1 MKKASLFALCL
12 TLFLGTYA
20 QTVTYQDIQQQKSA
34 KELTGRNGGDEIT
47 AYVASNG
54 ITYKKGSSITYGYPT
69 SGKYYLY
76 FKDVTGSWVGNIAEE
91 TTNTNNN
98 NNNAATHAANQE
110 VYERV
115 ANRAGGVA
123 TIKKILC
130 QPVDPFNRKTS
141 GCKIY
146 LVLNRGGLACTN
158 FEEALA
164 TSEILTKAN
173 PDDAASEAALQE
185 LKKWKEKLDLQIIT
199 QEEYDA
205 KKAELMKMIK

>member
-1 MKKASLFALCL
+1 MKKSLVLFFAFALSVYS
-12 TLFLGTYA
+12 FA
-20 QTVTYQDIQQQKSA
+20 QTITYQDILNQKTA

-54 ITYKKGSSITYGYPT
+54 VTYTKGSTITYGYPT
-69 SGKYYLY
+69 NGKYYLY
-76 FKDVTGSWVGNIAEE
+76 FKDVTGSVLGTLTEDS
-91 TTNTNNN
+91 NTD
-98 NNNAATHAANQE
+98 ASTSAANRE
-110 VYERV
+110 VNERV

-123 TIKKILC
+123 TIKKIEC
-130 QPVDPFNRKTS
+130 RPVDGFNRKTS
-141 GCKIY
+141 GCYIY

-164 TSEILTKAN
+164 TKEIIIKAD
-173 PDDAASEAALQE
+173 PSDIASDAALEE

-205 KKAELMKMIK
+205 KKAELMKKIK

>member
-1 MKKASLFALCL
+1 MKKTSLFALCFA
-12 TLFLGTYA
+12 LFLGTYA

-34 KELTGRNGGDEIT
+34 KELTGRNGGDEIS

-69 SGKYYLY
+69 NGKYYLY
-76 FKDVTGSWVGNIAEE
+76 FMDVTGSWVGALSEE
-91 TTNTNNN
+91 SNTN
-98 NNNAATHAANQE
+98 ASTHAANRE

-115 ANRAGGVA
+115 SNRAGGVA
-123 TIKKILC
+123 TIKKIIC

-164 TSEILTKAN
+164 TSEILTKVN

>member
-1 MKKASLFALCL
+1 MKKTLA
-12 TLFLGTYA
+12 LFLSVIFCVYSFA
-20 QTVTYQDIQQQKSA
+20 QTIAYQDILNQKTA

-54 ITYKKGSSITYGYPT
+54 VTYTKGSTITYGYPT
-69 SGKYYLY
+69 NGKYYLY
-76 FKDVTGSWVGNIAEE
+76 FKDVTGSVLGTLTEDS
-91 TTNTNNN
+91 NTD
-98 NNNAATHAANQE
+98 ASTSAANRE
-110 VYERV
+110 VNERV

-123 TIKKILC
+123 TIKKIEC
-130 QPVDPFNRKTS
+130 RPVDGFNRKTS
-141 GCKIY
+141 GCYIY

-164 TSEILTKAN
+164 TKEIIIKA
-173 PDDAASEAALQE
+173 DLSDIASDAALEE

-205 KKAELMKMIK
+205 KKAELMKKIK

>member
-1 MKKASLFALCL
+1 MKKTLA
-12 TLFLGTYA
+12 LFLSIIFCVYSFA
-20 QTVTYQDIQQQKSA
+20 QTVTYQDILSQKSA
-34 KELTGRNGGDEIT
+34 KELTGRNSGDDIT

-54 ITYKKGSSITYGYPT
+54 VTYTKGSTITYGYPT
-69 SGKYYLY
+69 NGKYYLY
-76 FKDVTGSWVGNIAEE
+76 FKDVTGSWLGALSEDS
-91 TTNTNNN
+91 
-98 NNNAATHAANQE
+98 NNNASTSAANQE

-123 TIKKILC
+123 TIKKIEC
-130 QPVDPFNRKTS
+130 RPVDGFNRKTS
-141 GCKIY
+141 GCYIY

-164 TSEILTKAN
+164 TKEIITKAD
-173 PDDAASEAALQE
+173 PSDVASDAALEE

-205 KKAELMKMIK
+205 KKAELMKKIK